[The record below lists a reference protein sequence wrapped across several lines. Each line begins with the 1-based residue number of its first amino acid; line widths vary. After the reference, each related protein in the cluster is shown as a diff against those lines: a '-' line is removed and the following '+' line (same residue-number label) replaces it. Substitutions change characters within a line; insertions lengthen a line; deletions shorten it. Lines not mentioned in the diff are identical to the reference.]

1 MTGNRAGDTAVP
13 RRMTRLLCLLAVACG
28 GVHVAPTIP
37 ITITAQREV
46 LVPVVVDGRSFMFQL
61 DTGASA
67 SAITPATR
75 DRLGLPRGTRA
86 ESVAAGGA
94 MDVEEV
100 TVHRVRV
107 GDREI
112 GDLQVS
118 VMAIDELP
126 GKSVDGV
133 LGQDVLARYIA
144 EIDLAGRRF
153 VLHARDATAWRT
165 PDLVAIPFTD
175 DEGLIR
181 VDARLGASEVA
192 AILDL
197 GASSTVANPRVGGA
211 ADDAARGKA
220 YGADNHAIEARVL
233 PATTIQL
240 GELTLAAPS
249 VVVADLPVF
258 ATLHLADRPAV
269 ILGMDVVGTRRLVI
283 DATAKRLYVSRS

>member
-1 MTGNRAGDTAVP
+1 
-13 RRMTRLLCLLAVACG
+13 MTRLLLLVAAACG
-28 GVHVAPTIP
+28 GVSVSPTIP

-46 LVPVVVDGRSFMFQL
+46 LVPVVVAGHSFMFQL

-75 DRLGLPRGTRA
+75 DRLGLPHGTHA
-86 ESVAAGGA
+86 DTIGAGGA
-94 MDVEEV
+94 VDAEEV

-112 GDLQVS
+112 DQLRVG
-118 VMAIDELP
+118 VMAIDSLP
-126 GKSVDGV
+126 GKATVDGV
-133 LGQDVLARYIA
+133 LGRDVLTPYIA
-144 EIDLAGRRF
+144 EIDLAARRL

-181 VDARLGASEVA
+181 IDARLGASDVA
-192 AILDL
+192 AIVDL
-197 GASSTVANPRVGGA
+197 GASATVANPRAGETGG
-211 ADDAARGKA
+211 DAAHGHA
-220 YGADNHAIEARVL
+220 YGADGHAIEARVL

-240 GELTLAAPS
+240 GGLALAAPS

-258 ATLHLADRPAV
+258 ETLHLADRPAV
-269 ILGMDVVGTRRLVI
+269 ILGMDVLGARRLVI
-283 DATAKRLYVSRS
+283 DAAATRLYVSRG